1 MKKYLLAID
10 QGTSSTRAIIF
21 DKKGEVIS
29 VVQKDLENIF
39 TKPGWVEIN
48 ANDIWLSTLNVLKRV
63 ITQSKI
69 NANEIAAIG
78 ITNQRETSILW
89 DKNTG
94 MPLYNAIVW
103 QSRQSVEICEQ
114 IIEDGYEKLV
124 KEKTGLPIDAYFS
137 ASKIKWMI
145 DNVAGIKEKIE
156 NDEVCFGTVDS
167 YLLWN
172 LSQDKIHAS
181 DYTNASRT
189 MLFNIHT
196 LEWDQELLDIFGI
209 SKNILPKVYPSSYK
223 YGYTN
228 PSHLFGNEILI
239 SGIAGD
245 QQAALFGQKC
255 FEKGSL
261 KNTYG
266 TGCFLLLNTGEMPID
281 SKNGL
286 ITTIACS
293 ENEEIKYA
301 LEGSIFIGGSA
312 IQWLRDS
319 LEVIESSKQSQSIA
333 QKVNDN
339 GGVYVVPAFVG
350 LGSPYWD
357 MDVKASI
364 LGLTRGSSKHH
375 IVRATLE
382 SIAYQTR
389 DIVEVMIEEANLNL
403 IKLKVDG
410 GASANDLLMQFQAD
424 ILDIEIEVS
433 KNAETTALGAAFLA
447 GLASNF
453 YSSIDDI
460 IDNQNKNKIYSPNMS
475 DKQRSEYYKKWKLA
489 VKATQVFK

>member
-1 MKKYLLAID
+1 MKKYLIAID

-21 DKKGEVIS
+21 DKSGKTIS
-29 VVQKDLENIF
+29 VAQKDLENLF
-39 TKPGWVEIN
+39 PKPGWVEIN
-48 ANDIWLSTLNVLKRV
+48 ANDIWISTLNVLKRV
-63 ITQSKI
+63 ISQSKI
-69 NANEIAAIG
+69 NVLEVAAIG
-78 ITNQRETSILW
+78 ITNQRETTVLW

-103 QSRQSVEICEQ
+103 QSRQSVEICDKLIEQ
-114 IIEDGYEKLV
+114 GYEDLIKQ
-124 KEKTGLPIDAYFS
+124 KTGLPIDAYFS
-137 ASKIKWMI
+137 ASKIKWII
-145 DNVAGIKEKIE
+145 DNVAGVKEKME

-167 YLLWN
+167 WLLWN
-172 LSQDKIHAS
+172 LSQNKIHAT

-209 SKNILPKVYPSSYK
+209 SKNILPKVYPSSYQ
-223 YGYTN
+223 YAYTN

-239 SGIAGD
+239 SGVAGD

-266 TGCFLLLNTGEMPID
+266 TGCFLLLNTGNTPIN

-286 ITTIACS
+286 ITTISCS

-301 LEGSIFIGGSA
+301 LEGSVFVGGSA
-312 IQWLRDS
+312 VQWLRDS
-319 LEVIESSKQSQSIA
+319 LEIIESSNQSEMIA
-333 QKVNDN
+333 EKVPDN
-339 GGVYVVPAFVG
+339 GGVYIVPAFVG
-350 LGSPYWD
+350 LGTPYWD

-382 SIAYQTR
+382 SIAFQTK
-389 DIVEVMIEEANLNL
+389 DIVELMINETNLKL
-403 IKLKVDG
+403 TKLKVDG
-410 GASANDLLMQFQAD
+410 GASSNNLLMQFQAD
-424 ILDIEIEVS
+424 ILDVEIEVS
-433 KNAETTALGAAFLA
+433 ANVETTAIGAAYLA
-447 GLASNF
+447 GLSSGFYASV
-453 YSSIDDI
+453 DEI
-460 IDNQNKNKIYSPNMS
+460 ISYQEENQIFKPKMS
-475 DKQRSEYYKKWKLA
+475 EEKRKEYYKKWQLA

>member
-1 MKKYLLAID
+1 MKKYLIAID

-21 DKKGEVIS
+21 DKSGKTIS
-29 VVQKDLENIF
+29 VAQKDLENLF
-39 TKPGWVEIN
+39 PKPGWVEIN
-48 ANDIWLSTLNVLKRV
+48 ANDIWISTLNVLKRV
-63 ITQSKI
+63 ISQSKI
-69 NANEIAAIG
+69 NVLEVAAIG
-78 ITNQRETSILW
+78 ITNQRETTVLW

-103 QSRQSVEICEQ
+103 QSRQSVEICDKLIEQ
-114 IIEDGYEKLV
+114 GYEDLIKQ
-124 KEKTGLPIDAYFS
+124 KTGLPIDAYFS
-137 ASKIKWMI
+137 ASKIKWII
-145 DNVAGIKEKIE
+145 DNVAGVKEKME

-167 YLLWN
+167 WLLWN
-172 LSQDKIHAS
+172 LSQNKIHAT

-209 SKNILPKVYPSSYK
+209 SKNILPKVYPSSYQ
-223 YGYTN
+223 YAYTN

-239 SGIAGD
+239 SGVAGD

-266 TGCFLLLNTGEMPID
+266 TGCFLLLNTGNTPIN

-286 ITTIACS
+286 ITTISCS

-301 LEGSIFIGGSA
+301 LEGSVFVGGSA
-312 IQWLRDS
+312 VQWLRDS
-319 LEVIESSKQSQSIA
+319 LEIIESSKQSEMIA
-333 QKVNDN
+333 EKVPDN
-339 GGVYVVPAFVG
+339 GGVYIVPAFVG
-350 LGSPYWD
+350 LGTPYWD

-382 SIAYQTR
+382 SIAFQTK
-389 DIVEVMIEEANLNL
+389 DIVELMINETKLKL
-403 IKLKVDG
+403 TKLKVDG
-410 GASANDLLMQFQAD
+410 GASSNNLLMQFQAD
-424 ILDIEIEVS
+424 ILDVEIEVS
-433 KNAETTALGAAFLA
+433 ANVETTAIGAAYLA
-447 GLASNF
+447 GLSSGFYASV
-453 YSSIDDI
+453 DEI
-460 IDNQNKNKIYSPNMS
+460 ISHQEENQIFKPKMS
-475 DKQRSEYYKKWKLA
+475 EEKRKEYYKKWQLA

>member
-1 MKKYLLAID
+1 MKKYLIAID

-21 DKKGEVIS
+21 DKSGKTIS
-29 VVQKDLENIF
+29 VAQKDLENLF
-39 TKPGWVEIN
+39 PKPGWVEIN
-48 ANDIWLSTLNVLKRV
+48 ANDIWISTLNVLKRV
-63 ITQSKI
+63 ISQSKI
-69 NANEIAAIG
+69 NVLEVAAIG
-78 ITNQRETSILW
+78 ITNQRETTVLW

-103 QSRQSVEICEQ
+103 QSRQSVEICDKLIEQ
-114 IIEDGYEKLV
+114 GYEDLIKQ
-124 KEKTGLPIDAYFS
+124 KTGLPIDAYFS
-137 ASKIKWMI
+137 ASKIKWII
-145 DNVAGIKEKIE
+145 DNVAGVKEKME

-167 YLLWN
+167 WLLWN
-172 LSQDKIHAS
+172 LSQNKIHAT

-209 SKNILPKVYPSSYK
+209 SKNILPKVYPSSYQ
-223 YGYTN
+223 YAYTN

-239 SGIAGD
+239 SGVAGD

-266 TGCFLLLNTGEMPID
+266 TGCFLLLNTGNTPIN

-286 ITTIACS
+286 ITTISCS

-301 LEGSIFIGGSA
+301 LEGSVFVGGSA
-312 IQWLRDS
+312 VQWLRDS
-319 LEVIESSKQSQSIA
+319 LEIIESSKQSEMIA
-333 QKVNDN
+333 EKVPDN
-339 GGVYVVPAFVG
+339 GGVYIVPAFVG
-350 LGSPYWD
+350 LGTPYWD

-382 SIAYQTR
+382 SIAFQTK
-389 DIVEVMIEEANLNL
+389 DIVELMINETKLKL
-403 IKLKVDG
+403 TKLKVDG
-410 GASANDLLMQFQAD
+410 GASSNNLLMQFQAD
-424 ILDIEIEVS
+424 ILDVEIEVS
-433 KNAETTALGAAFLA
+433 ANVETTAIGAAYLA
-447 GLASNF
+447 GLSSGIYASINE
-453 YSSIDDI
+453 I
-460 IDNQNKNKIYSPNMS
+460 IAYQEENKIFKPKMS
-475 DKQRSEYYKKWKLA
+475 EEKRKEYYKKWQLA